1 MAAMDSARFAHEK
14 GLTSTELAVLMP
26 VLIALVLIPFQ
37 VTLWWHADQIADAA
51 AREAV
56 DAAQVATATEEDG
69 TRAAEWFLD
78 AAGNITDPEVTVT
91 RTADTVSV
99 EVTGRAPR
107 LVPGFDWQV
116 TARAAGPIER
126 FIREDERFGITEG
139 LVGLDSGTGGP

>member
-1 MAAMDSARFAHEK
+1 MDSAQVTDER

-26 VLIALVLIPFQ
+26 VLIALVLVPFQ
-37 VTLWWHADQIADAA
+37 VALWWHAHQIADAA

-56 DAAQVATATEEDG
+56 DAAQVVTATADDG
-69 TRAAEWFLD
+69 MRAAEWFLN
-78 AAGNITDPEVTVT
+78 AAGNIVDPEVTVT

-116 TARAAGPIER
+116 AAHATGPIER
-126 FIREDERFGITEG
+126 FIPEPDR
-139 LVGLDSGTGGP
+139 